1 MNIHKVFLTHLRLSK
16 VGIEPTIF
24 GVHSVT
30 LPNAPTGQ
38 SSSKT
43 KKVNIFFKIPNY
55 LIVCCLINMTKRIEL
70 VVLIFLLNPCILYA
84 YCMSISTLQTKLT
97 REKSTIW
104 RSCTKTAR
112 NALPRSQYKSR
123 IASVRLRQIRGGC
136 FATLASRSSFSEL
149 KDFRQGV
156 ATARARSRQRPPP
169 RASRLPAAPER
180 PPPHATL
187 LPPPTRNEWTRV
199 IAWLSLLNSDSTSD

>member
-1 MNIHKVFLTHLRLSK
+1 MNRHKVFITHLCLSKAK

-30 LPNAPTGQ
+30 LPNAPQRGSRPVKQ
-38 SSSKT
+38 

-136 FATLASRSSFSEL
+136 FATLASRSSSSEL

-180 PPPHATL
+180 PPPHAT
-187 LPPPTRNEWTRV
+187 PSPAAN
-199 IAWLSLLNSDSTSD
+199 A